1 MRPSKADMHLLLRD
15 LRIFFI
21 DRKFPFRFGIKVRH
35 PGVYFLEE
43 QEMELSSLGETKKL
57 V

>member
-1 MRPSKADMHLLLRD
+1 MHLLLRD

-21 DRKFPFRFGIKVRH
+21 DRKFPFSFGIKVRH

-43 QEMELSSLGETKKL
+43 QEMELSSLGETKML